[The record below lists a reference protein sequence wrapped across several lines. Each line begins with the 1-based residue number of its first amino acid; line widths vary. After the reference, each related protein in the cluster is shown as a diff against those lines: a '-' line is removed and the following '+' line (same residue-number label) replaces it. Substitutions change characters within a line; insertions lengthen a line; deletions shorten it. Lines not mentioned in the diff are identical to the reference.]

1 MTAAR
6 ALRTRVA
13 SRRLERLRR
22 VDAASRYV
30 ATSRTS
36 GELQLE
42 LLKREGCRPESSVL
56 EVGCGCLN
64 AGVPVM
70 AYLDR
75 GRYVGIEPNRWLL
88 DTAFSDWRVRLL
100 AVRKRPTFLER
111 DDFDAS
117 VLGRAFDYVLSHSVL
132 SHCAHRQL
140 EQFLANTARVLAP
153 AGRIVASIRLAEGN
167 DYGSSGTPD
176 GRDSM
181 HEEWQYPGVSWF
193 ARATVEETA
202 ARHGL
207 AVTVKP
213 EYTELFVSRRPHE
226 IHDWLVL
233 WRASRPVDRLT

>member
-1 MTAAR
+1 MMAAR
-6 ALRTRVA
+6 TLRDRMA
-13 SRRLERLRR
+13 ARRLERLETAR
-22 VDAASRYV
+22 RYV

-42 LLKREGCRPESSVL
+42 FLKREGCMPHSSVL

-70 AYLDR
+70 AFVDR

-88 DTAFSDWRVRLL
+88 DAALSDWRVRRLV
-100 AVRKRPTFLER
+100 ARKRPTFLER

-117 VLGRAFDYVLSHSVL
+117 VLGRTFDYVLSHSVL
-132 SHCAHRQL
+132 SHCAHWQL
-140 EQFLANTARVLAP
+140 DQFVANTARVLAP
-153 AGRIVASIRLAEGN
+153 GGRIVASIRLAEGN
-167 DYGSSGTPD
+167 AYGSSGTPD

-181 HEEWQYPGVSWF
+181 HEEWQYPGVAWF

-207 AVTVKP
+207 AVTVTP

-226 IHDWLVL
+226 VHDWLVL
-233 WRASRPVDRLT
+233 WRAGRPVDG